1 MARRRS
7 HDGGDRPGSDATA
20 PARAS
25 SGRRHPA
32 CECGLA
38 ATDRV
43 TGRTAGIRYAARGR
57 RARGAIPDP
66 VPPCSVISGRATGVP
81 AGWAADHGSRNG
93 GAAACGLVQA
103 LGHAGDP
110 ATAPDPGEGVAPP
123 RPHAPAGGAPPTPGP
138 TAPTAVA

>member
-1 MARRRS
+1 MARRRD
-7 HDGGDRPGSDATA
+7 HDGRDRPGSDATA

-57 RARGAIPDP
+57 RARGAIPDS
-66 VPPCSVISGRATGVP
+66 VPPTADGPRHVASLILPGRPWG
-81 AGWAADHGSRNG
+81 AGRLGGGSWVANG
-93 GAAACGLVQA
+93 GSA
-103 LGHAGDP
+103 AGDLVKAFDP
-110 ATAPDPGEGVAPP
+110 ADMRGWIASGLKRLPP
-123 RPHAPAGGAPPTPGP
+123 
-138 TAPTAVA
+138 